1 MARARV
7 HIRDVARAAG
17 VSVGTVSNV
26 LNGRAT
32 VKPELVARV
41 HAAMRDLE
49 YVPNSHARQLS
60 SGASKTLGLLV
71 LSNYDSFFNALA
83 EVAEDAAE
91 KAGFSVLLGGSSQ
104 RAERESRYLDLFESQ
119 RVGGIMLAPI
129 DGVTARMRSIQ
140 AGGTPIVLLGV
151 PDAEP
156 DFSVVQSDA
165 EHGGYVAVRHLIEQG
180 RRDILVAGGPIHQ
193 VRGRVDG
200 ATRAV
205 AESPGVR
212 MDYLSTV
219 TLTIDEGRR
228 VGARILATPPDRR
241 PDAIFAAN
249 DLLAIGLM
257 HEITREGAIR
267 IPEDLSLIGHDDIEF
282 AATAQV
288 PLTTVRQ
295 PVELMA
301 QAAVDLTVAEIA
313 AGPGV
318 EHARR
323 VYSPELVVRH
333 TSLPTSVGAHR

>member
-1 MARARV
+1 M
-7 HIRDVARAAG
+7 
-17 VSVGTVSNV
+17 SNV
-26 LNGRAT
+26 LNGRT
-32 VKPELVARV
+32 SVKPELVARV
-41 HAAMRDLE
+41 HAAMRDLD

-60 SGASKTLGLLV
+60 SGSSRTLGLLV
-71 LSNYDSFFNALA
+71 LSGYDSFFNTLA

-104 RAERESRYLDLFESQ
+104 RAERETRYLDLFEEQ

-129 DGVTARMRSIQ
+129 GGVTPRVRSIH
-140 AGGTPIVLLGV
+140 ASGTPIVLLGV
-151 PDAEP
+151 ADADG
-156 DFSVVQSDA
+156 DFSTVQSDA

-200 ATRAV
+200 AARAV
-205 AESPGVR
+205 AETPGVR

-219 TLTIDEGRR
+219 TLSIDEGRR
-228 VGARILATPPDRR
+228 VGARVLATPPERR

-249 DLLAIGLM
+249 DRLAIGLM
-257 HEITREGAIR
+257 HEITREGGIR
-267 IPEDLSLIGHDDIEF
+267 IPDDLSLIGHDDIEF

-295 PVELMA
+295 PVELIA
-301 QAAVDLTVAEIA
+301 QAAVELTVAEIA
-313 AGPGV
+313 AGPGH
-318 EHARR
+318 EHSRR

-333 TSLPTSVGAHR
+333 TSLPTSVGLHR

>member
-1 MARARV
+1 MSRARV

-26 LNGRAT
+26 LNGRT
-32 VKPELVARV
+32 SVKPELAARV
-41 HAAMRDLE
+41 RAAMRDLD

-60 SGASKTLGLLV
+60 SGASRTLGLLV
-71 LSNYDSFFNALA
+71 LSNYDSFFNTLA
-83 EVAEDAAE
+83 EASEDAAE
-91 KAGFSVLLGGSSQ
+91 KAGYSVLLGASSQ
-104 RAERESRYLDLFESQ
+104 RAARETRYLDLFEEQ

-129 DGVTARMRSIQ
+129 DGVTPRMRAIR
-140 AGGTPIVLLGV
+140 ANGTPIVLLGV
-151 PDAEP
+151 PDAGD

-165 EHGGYVAVRHLIEQG
+165 EHGGYIAVRHLLDQG

-200 ATRAV
+200 AARAV
-205 AESPGVR
+205 AESPGAR
-212 MDYLSTV
+212 MEYLSTI

-228 VGARILATPPDRR
+228 VGARVLSTPPDRR

-257 HEITREGAIR
+257 HEITTAGGIR
-267 IPEDLSLIGHDDIEF
+267 VPEELSLIGHDDIEF

-295 PVELMA
+295 PVERMA
-301 QAAVDLTVAEIA
+301 EAAVELTVAEIA
-313 AGPGV
+313 AGPEREQV
-318 EHARR
+318 RR
-323 VYSPELVVRH
+323 VYSPELIVRH
-333 TSLPTSVGAHR
+333 TSLPTSLAAHR

>member
-1 MARARV
+1 MSRGRV
-7 HIRDVARAAG
+7 HIRDVARIAG

-26 LNGRAT
+26 LNGRT
-32 VKPELVARV
+32 SVKPELVARV
-41 HAAMRDLE
+41 HTAMRDLD

-60 SGASKTLGLLV
+60 SGASRTLGLLV
-71 LSNYDSFFNALA
+71 LSSYDSFFNTLA

-104 RAERESRYLDLFESQ
+104 RAERETRYLDLFESQ

-129 DGVTARMRSIQ
+129 DGVTPRMRSIQ

-151 PDAEP
+151 SEAEP
-156 DFSVVQSDA
+156 NFSVVQSDA
-165 EHGGYVAVRHLIEQG
+165 ERGGYLAVRHLIEQG
-180 RRDILVAGGPIHQ
+180 RNRILVAGGPMHQ

-228 VGARILATPPDRR
+228 VGARILETPPERR
-241 PDAIFAAN
+241 PDGIFAAN

-257 HEITREGAIR
+257 HEITRAGAIR
-267 IPEDLSLIGHDDIEF
+267 IPDDLSLIGHDDIEF

-301 QAAVDLTVAEIA
+301 QAAVDITVSEIA
-313 AGPGV
+313 AGTAE

-333 TSLPTSVGAHR
+333 TSLPTSVGVHR